1 MCIFVV
7 CVCIYVYTLHT
18 LQIHYTNHILCT
30 FLSSINIYIFFSDH
44 DSYQRAIDVQVEERR
59 RQKEKEEAVRQIME
73 QKEELRVAK
82 QWELENL
89 RDTQLQRQKVVQKL
103 VLQ

>member
-7 CVCIYVYTLHT
+7 CVCIYVYTVHT

-30 FLSSINIYIFFSDH
+30 FIFFSDH

-59 RQKEKEEAVRQIME
+59 RQKEKEEAIRQIME